1 MWTAEAITIHIG
13 SETLVFI
20 LMMYT
25 KLELKMINYRLIII
39 KNNLNGKESNHQ
51 INTEK
56 LLWEVIQRH
65 QRTLEVLNVMK
76 DTLGLPLAIH
86 YTSVSLTLSVIFY
99 CLMTFDERGSLTAK
113 FNGVTAII
121 CIGSLLFALCYFG
134 ESLEE
139 ENAEINKRIY
149 DLPWYNE
156 TICVKRTVIIML
168 RQTQKPFVIN
178 YRLTAQISLKTF
190 MQVSYKKSGLIFRKL
205 KQFFMSF

>member
-1 MWTAEAITIHIG
+1 MWTAEAITIHVG
-13 SETLVFI
+13 SETLVFV

-25 KLELKMINYRLIII
+25 KSELKMIRYRLIII
-39 KNNLNGKESNHQ
+39 KKQLNRNKSNCSV
-51 INTEK
+51 NAEM

-65 QRTLEVLNVMK
+65 QRALDVLDVMK

-86 YTSVSLTLSVIFY
+86 YTSVSVTLSVIFY
-99 CLMTFDERGSLTAK
+99 CLMTFDERGTLTAK
-113 FNGVTAII
+113 FNGITAII

-139 ENAEINKRIY
+139 ENNEINKRIY

-156 TICVKRTVIIML
+156 SIFVKRAIIIML

-178 YRLTAQISLKTF
+178 YRLTAQLSLQTF
-190 MQVSYKKSGLIFRKL
+190 MQVINTAYSYLMVLKSTVR
-205 KQFFMSF
+205 